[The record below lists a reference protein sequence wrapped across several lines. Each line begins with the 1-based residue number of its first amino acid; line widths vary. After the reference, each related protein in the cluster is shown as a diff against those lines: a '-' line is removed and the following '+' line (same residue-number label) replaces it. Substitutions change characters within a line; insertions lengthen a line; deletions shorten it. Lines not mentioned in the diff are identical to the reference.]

1 MKTKLTNR
9 ILTIVYTLFFVI
21 STTFTAFALSP
32 AIDDDLPIYADAA
45 ILIDATTGEI
55 LYEKNPHQ
63 KMYPASTTKI
73 MTALLAIEHCEL
85 DESYTFSNNAIFSI
99 TPGSS
104 HIAMQPDEELTIEQS
119 LYAIFLQSANEV
131 SNGVAEH
138 VAGSMTEFAEM
149 MTERA
154 KELGAVNTNFVNA
167 HGLYDDE
174 HYTTAYDLALI
185 GQKLIEYDEILP
197 IIGSMYFEIPPTPL
211 QEETR
216 YLHGQHRMLKP
227 SSDDYYESVFGGKT
241 GFVNESLNTLIT
253 FAKEG
258 DTTLIAVALRCGTG
272 EHYLDTRVM
281 FDYGFSNYHTLSFAD
296 YVYDGVTVDI
306 VADIEK
312 ENSVILSTITT
323 TLSDTPYVTVP
334 IAMTHDDFDVIISVE
349 ERIATPVA
357 IGDVLGTIEIRSA
370 DHTVYD
376 TIDIIATSQFSAEQI
391 EIAKKALPTPINWG
405 LVAIIIGGIIVIAMA
420 SLFVYRS
427 YQFRQKQKN
436 IRQRIQLRRQ
446 QDLLRTK
453 KEDSDEFDEF
463 DELESVRGLTEEPI
477 DSIENNDSGF

>member
-1 MKTKLTNR
+1 MKTKLLTR
-9 ILTIVYTLFFVI
+9 MLTIVYTLFFII
-21 STTFTAFALSP
+21 STTSTAFATTP
-32 AIDDDLPIYADAA
+32 ATGDDLPIYAGTA

-63 KMYPASTTKI
+63 QMYPASTTKI
-73 MTALLAIEHCEL
+73 MTALLAIENCEL

-104 HIAMQPDEELTIEQS
+104 HIAMQPGEELTIEQS

-138 VAGSMTEFAEM
+138 VAGSMTAFTEM

-167 HGLYDDE
+167 HGLYDDD

-185 GQKLIEYDEILP
+185 GQKLIEYEEILP
-197 IIGSMYFEIPPTPL
+197 IISSMYYEIPPTPL

-227 SSDDYYESVFGGKT
+227 SSDDYYEPAFGGKT

-253 FAKEG
+253 FAKQG
-258 DTTLIAVALRCGTG
+258 DTTLIAVALKCGVG

-281 FDYGFSNYHTLSFAD
+281 FDYGFENYHTLSFAD
-296 YVYDGVTVDI
+296 FLNDDRTVDI
-306 VADIEK
+306 VADRDDADSK
-312 ENSVILSTITT
+312 VLSTIAT
-323 TLSDTPYVTVP
+323 TLAKTPYITVPTTMTYDDFHVTVSLP
-334 IAMTHDDFDVIISVE
+334 
-349 ERIATPVA
+349 ERIDGPVA
-357 IGDVLGTIEIRSA
+357 LGDVLGTIEIRDA
-370 DHTVYD
+370 DNVVYD
-376 TIDIIATSQFSAEQI
+376 TTDIVATSQFTQAQLETAL
-391 EIAKKALPTPINWG
+391 EALPTPINWG
-405 LVAIIIGGIIVIAMA
+405 LIATIMGGIIAVALISPFA
-420 SLFVYRS
+420 YRS
-427 YQFRQKQKN
+427 HQFRKKQKN

-446 QDLLRTK
+446 QDLLRAK
-453 KEDSDEFDEF
+453 PEEQSDFDE
-463 DELESVRGLTEEPI
+463 
-477 DSIENNDSGF
+477 